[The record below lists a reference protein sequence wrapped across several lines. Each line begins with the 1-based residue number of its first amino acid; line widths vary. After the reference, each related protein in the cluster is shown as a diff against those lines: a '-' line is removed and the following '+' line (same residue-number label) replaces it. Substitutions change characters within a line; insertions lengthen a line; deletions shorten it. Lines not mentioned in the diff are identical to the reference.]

1 MFLANSTLDIQ
12 IHSANSQ
19 KSLAVRICLAKF
31 LSFLFSY
38 AIHNSFVK
46 SLSSD
51 IKLLILLVIL
61 LVSESL
67 DSVLD
72 IDNILLLIFILF
84 ISWFFWVCSGLWLG
98 FAWVFLVF
106 DLFSTDNS
114 FLGLP
119 HFLPFSLATSAL
131 VFV

>member
-67 DSVLD
+67 DSV
-72 IDNILLLIFILF
+72 IDNLLSIILLSSLLLLISSILLLISSCVFFCLF
-84 ISWFFWVCSGLWLG
+84 L
-98 FAWVFLVF
+98 
-106 DLFSTDNS
+106 LFSVILCFDI
-114 FLGLP
+114 FYKI
-119 HFLPFSLATSAL
+119 FRSLL
-131 VFV
+131 HYNHYI

>member
-1 MFLANSTLDIQ
+1 M
-12 IHSANSQ
+12 
-19 KSLAVRICLAKF
+19 CLAKF

-72 IDNILLLIFILF
+72 IDNILLF
-84 ISWFFWVCSGLWLG
+84 ISWFFWVCSGLLLG
-98 FAWVFLVF
+98 FVWVFLVF
-106 DLFSTDNS
+106 DKFLSDKS

-131 VFV
+131 VLV